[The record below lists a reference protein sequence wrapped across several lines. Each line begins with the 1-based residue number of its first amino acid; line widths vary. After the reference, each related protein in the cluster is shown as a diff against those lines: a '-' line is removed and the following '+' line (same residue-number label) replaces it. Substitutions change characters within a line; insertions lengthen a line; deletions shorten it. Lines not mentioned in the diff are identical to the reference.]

1 MGGFRKALA
10 DAVSKLATKTSVDQL
25 KRQGVR
31 EVNVVGLDR
40 IAQFVDEAVHRSLR
54 DKLLLGER
62 EAIADATRAEFL
74 KLIRSNE
81 ELKQRNDRAS
91 EEVDGMRREIQQLR
105 QELEGKLDRAQ
116 REVRPSWEHE
126 DQGIEKTVRAVV
138 AESLRNAVPGKGLEQ
153 RVLEVV
159 MNLVGAERRSALEA
173 KAAARDQEV
182 EVLKRRISK
191 LNESLTEAESRMGR
205 MASAKEVDDGI
216 ASIYRD
222 VQGLSHADDDR
233 ERKRELMAG
242 IFAANLALQRKS

>member
-10 DAVSKLATKTSVDQL
+10 EAVQKLATKTSVDQL

-91 EEVDGMRREIQQLR
+91 EEVDGLRRQIQQLR
-105 QELEGKLDRAQ
+105 QELEGKLDSAQ
-116 REVRPSWEHE
+116 REVRPNWERE
-126 DQGIEKTVRAVV
+126 DLGIAETVRAVV
-138 AESLRNAVPGKGLEQ
+138 ADALKQRTPGKGLEQ

-159 MNLVGAERRSALEA
+159 MNLVGEERRATLEA

-182 EVLKRRISK
+182 DLLKRRISK
-191 LNESLTEAESRMGR
+191 LNESLSEAESRLGV
-205 MASAKEVDDGI
+205 MASAKSADDGI
-216 ASIYRD
+216 ASIYRE
-222 VQGLSHADDDR
+222 VQGLSPGTGDR

-242 IFAANLALQRKS
+242 IFAANLALQKKT